1 VFKTKGG
8 EMTRPAVTH
17 IRDSLTSLIS
27 PQLIRRRARSLGVV
41 KRQRKVD
48 VVALVYALVL
58 GFERGAKRSLA
69 SFRRAY
75 CSSTGVTLAPSAF
88 YGRFTPE
95 LAELM
100 KQLTTHAFEHLNE
113 GTSRLQRTLAAFA
126 KVFIADGSLVRL
138 HPNLQDD
145 YPSVW
150 TNHTKAGAKLHVTI
164 DGASR
169 TPQILSIV
177 PGSKHDVTLL
187 NVGPW
192 SKDALLVFDLA
203 YYQGKLFRQILDHG
217 GHFLCRVKKDANFV
231 ILAAKKSRWV
241 GLKHKEVLSEMH
253 GKTFEVEVDYVYRH
267 IPEGEWL
274 KRHLRLRLIAVWR
287 QDIGQ
292 HRLYL
297 TSTDPSQLKSDTAP
311 AVYALRW
318 EIELLFRELKSQLKL
333 EEMPSGNKSATEC
346 LIYAALLTLA
356 IGRKLLRMY
365 KLKPRPR
372 NEAVRSYPTERWTT
386 VLRSLMPQL
395 LALML
400 GPIRARAQLER
411 LLEIVL
417 RREAPDPNRSRMLL
431 LERAQ
436 SGVLQ
441 HDLAAA

>member
-1 VFKTKGG
+1 
-8 EMTRPAVTH
+8 MTHSRVSH

-41 KRQRKVD
+41 KRLRKID

-58 GFERGAKRSLA
+58 GFERGSRRSLA

-75 CSSTGVTLAPSAF
+75 CSSTGVTVAPSAF
-88 YGRFTPE
+88 YDRFTPE

-100 KQLTTHAFEHLNE
+100 KQLTTHAFEHLKE
-113 GTSRLQRTLAAFA
+113 GPSRLRRTLAAFA
-126 KVFIADGSLVRL
+126 KIFIADGSLVRL
-138 HPNLQDD
+138 HPNLRDD

-164 DGASR
+164 DGATR
-169 TPQILSIV
+169 TPEILSVV

-192 SKDALLVFDLA
+192 CKDALLVFDLA
-203 YYQGKLFRQILDHG
+203 YYQGKLFRQILDQG

-231 ILAAKKSRWV
+231 ILVAKKSRWV
-241 GLKHKEVLSEMH
+241 GLKHKEVLQEMH
-253 GKTFEVEVDYVYRH
+253 GKTFEVEVDYMYRH
-267 IPEGEWL
+267 IPERDWS

-287 QDIGQ
+287 QDIAQ

-297 TSTDPSQLKSDTAP
+297 TSAAPSQLESKTAA

-318 EIELLFRELKSQLKL
+318 EIELLFRELKSQFKIDD
-333 EEMPSGNKSATEC
+333 MPSGNKATTEC
-346 LIYAALLTLA
+346 LVYAALLTMA
-356 IGRKLLRMY
+356 FGRKLLRA
-365 KLKPRPR
+365 LQIRHPSTS
-372 NEAVRSYPTERWTT
+372 ESVRAFPSERCAI
-386 VLRSLMPQL
+386 VMRSVAPQL
-395 LALML
+395 LALIL
-400 GPIRARAQLER
+400 GPPHARLDLESR
-411 LLEIVL
+411 LWIILQ
-417 RREAPDPNRSRMLL
+417 REAPDPNRNRMLL

>member
-1 VFKTKGG
+1 
-8 EMTRPAVTH
+8 MTRPAVTH

-297 TSTDPSQLKSDTAP
+297 TSAP
-311 AVYALRW
+311 KA
-318 EIELLFRELKSQLKL
+318 EF
-333 EEMPSGNKSATEC
+333 G
-346 LIYAALLTLA
+346 AAL
-356 IGRKLLRMY
+356 
-365 KLKPRPR
+365 
-372 NEAVRSYPTERWTT
+372 ER
-386 VLRSLMPQL
+386 
-395 LALML
+395 
-400 GPIRARAQLER
+400 
-411 LLEIVL
+411 
-417 RREAPDPNRSRMLL
+417 
-431 LERAQ
+431 
-436 SGVLQ
+436 
-441 HDLAAA
+441 